1 MLILTRLL
9 TCYFACYFCAVPL
22 LQALLTPA
30 AVVERLDRVIVGQ
43 DEAKKAVAVAFRNR
57 WRRQRVEDAEM
68 REEISPKNLLL
79 IGPTG

>member
-1 MLILTRLL
+1 M
-9 TCYFACYFCAVPL
+9 PL
-22 LQALLTPA
+22 PQALLTPM

>member
-1 MLILTRLL
+1 
-9 TCYFACYFCAVPL
+9 
-22 LQALLTPA
+22 LQALLTPT

-43 DEAKKAVAVAFRNR
+43 AEAKKAVAVAFRNR
-57 WRRQRVEDAEM
+57 WRRQRVQDAEM

>member
-1 MLILTRLL
+1 MLMLICSAKS
-9 TCYFACYFCAVPL
+9 TCYLPGVPL
-22 LQALLTPA
+22 LQALLTPT